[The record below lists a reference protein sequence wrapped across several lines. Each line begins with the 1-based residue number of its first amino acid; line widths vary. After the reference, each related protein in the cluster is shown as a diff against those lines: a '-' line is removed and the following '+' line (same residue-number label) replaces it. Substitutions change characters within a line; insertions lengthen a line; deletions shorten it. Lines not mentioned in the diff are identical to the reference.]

1 MAAVTGP
8 ERKELDKSD
17 YAIPE
22 KAPGP
27 GSYPIPDEPSAR
39 SALSRAKLD
48 TESVQSRVESAVKR
62 KFPNIS
68 VVDKKT
74 ESRRDAIKSAI
85 QGSRV
90 V

>member
-48 TESVQSRVESAVKR
+48 TESVRSRVESAVKR
-62 KFPNIS
+62 KFPHIS

>member
-1 MAAVTGP
+1 MAVATGP
-8 ERKELDKSD
+8 ESKELDKSD

-39 SALSRAKLD
+39 SALARAELD
-48 TESVQSRVESAVKR
+48 VDTVRNRVKSAVKR
-62 KFPNIS
+62 KFPNIQ

-74 ESRRDAIKSAI
+74 ESRRDAIKSALRGARGI
-85 QGSRV
+85 
-90 V
+90 